1 MVTEIEL
8 FYQSLEILD
17 ELSER
22 GAEMSQGQM
31 KNKLLV
37 DPIKW
42 SL

>member
-31 KNKLLV
+31 KN
-37 DPIKW
+37 
-42 SL
+42 